1 MDEQVGSYLHI
12 ILETPDSGA
21 FKYLEN
27 ALANSFE
34 NSLFYIPRTKIEERV
49 AKESDNILV
58 WDDRDIACFTLDEGS
73 LINSNSES
81 FLFFSSFL
89 EISAQFEHLI
99 LELENQPSYKIGRV
113 VSFIDAEKLC
123 KISAMLQ
130 SWLDAVAHFSDVLC
144 ITNRNNKNGKA
155 VGSLLKRYEDM
166 RYPLESYIISNSKSA
181 KISNILNPTARRIS
195 HIFDSPE
202 LLENEETPL
211 SDPYLKKLPNG
222 NRAKPIPMLFSK
234 D

>member
-113 VSFIDAEKLC
+113 VSFIDAEKLY

-130 SWLDAVAHFSDVLC
+130 SWLDAVAHFSDVFC
-144 ITNRNNKNGKA
+144 ITNRSNKNGKA

-202 LLENEETPL
+202 LLENDETPL